1 MMINPNDIEI
11 SNNFS
16 VVKSLLKCNVC
27 NGIVVDPVQS
37 KKCDKIYC
45 KKCINNINCLCKG
58 GIKSNEILKEA
69 TSKLVIRCKFKCGE
83 LIPFEKYKDHIEQ
96 KCSNIN
102 VKENFFVLNA
112 KLIRLKAK
120 ENELNKKISKLK
132 LNKVNY
138 SKERMNLRLII
149 LLTIFIYAILL
160 TLMMEKSHHS
170 NDPFIGHVLFQKYT
184 IKRKL
189 GEGSFGMIY
198 QGESKDLK
206 VAIKF
211 EKQRPNR
218 SSLLKSESE
227 IMNSLQL
234 RNKKKYNKYSWNS

>member
-1 MMINPNDIEI
+1 
-11 SNNFS
+11 
-16 VVKSLLKCNVC
+16 
-27 NGIVVDPVQS
+27 
-37 KKCDKIYC
+37 
-45 KKCINNINCLCKG
+45 
-58 GIKSNEILKEA
+58 
-69 TSKLVIRCKFKCGE
+69 
-83 LIPFEKYKDHIEQ
+83 
-96 KCSNIN
+96 
-102 VKENFFVLNA
+102 
-112 KLIRLKAK
+112 
-120 ENELNKKISKLK
+120 
-132 LNKVNY
+132 
-138 SKERMNLRLII
+138 
-149 LLTIFIYAILL
+149 
-160 TLMMEKSHHS
+160 MMEKSQHS
-170 NDPFIGHVLFQKYT
+170 NDPLIGHVLFQKYT

>member
-16 VVKSLLKCNVC
+16 VVKSLLKCL
-27 NGIVVDPVQS
+27 
-37 KKCDKIYC
+37 
-45 KKCINNINCLCKG
+45 NNINCLCKG

-120 ENELNKKISKLK
+120 ERTE
-132 LNKVNY
+132 
-138 SKERMNLRLII
+138 
-149 LLTIFIYAILL
+149 
-160 TLMMEKSHHS
+160 
-170 NDPFIGHVLFQKYT
+170 
-184 IKRKL
+184 
-189 GEGSFGMIY
+189 
-198 QGESKDLK
+198 
-206 VAIKF
+206 
-211 EKQRPNR
+211 
-218 SSLLKSESE
+218 
-227 IMNSLQL
+227 
-234 RNKKKYNKYSWNS
+234 

>member
-1 MMINPNDIEI
+1 MKYTELFTEYIANNGGAENALPSLFDKVPNVTIDGEVTTFKDAFILNFCEREI
-11 SNNFS
+11 GFETEE
-16 VVKSLLKCNVC
+16 LFALKLE
-27 NGIVVDPVQS
+27 S
-37 KKCDKIYC
+37 R
-45 KKCINNINCLCKG
+45 
-58 GIKSNEILKEA
+58 A
-69 TSKLVIRCKFKCGE
+69 KLV
-83 LIPFEKYKDHIEQ
+83 LPFY
-96 KCSNIN
+96 IN
-102 VKENFFVLNA
+102 
-112 KLIRLKAK
+112 
-120 ENELNKKISKLK
+120 KLK